1 MKTRIIIAIF
11 FTLITNNGFSQD
23 IGGNNS
29 RWVFDLCNG
38 DGITE
43 MYVSKDTIIDSSSF
57 TKYDLFTT
65 RINPRNGDTLYR
77 DVDPIYIS
85 NQNGLVLYQWTRRIT
100 DTLYNFNSA
109 IGDSWSVKDRTDD
122 VEYLFTVLDTFRTDI
137 NGSLLFSMSY
147 QMRMVDSGFLPSIDT
162 VYEII
167 GNKYSFLIPYDKYNS
182 RLGVYNQ
189 GGTMRCFTNNRL
201 GFVQLD
207 NSQFFSPFE
216 FDCDRLTSTS
226 NIEDIP
232 QSRLRLYPNPV
243 HDVLYIESESQEEGM
258 LYNQQGQQVMAYR
271 NTGVMDMST
280 LESGIYFLKIGE
292 QVRKVVK
299 M

>member
-1 MKTRIIIAIF
+1 MTQLSFAQ
-11 FTLITNNGFSQD
+11 G
-23 IGGNNS
+23 IGRDNS

-43 MYVSKDTIIDSSSF
+43 MYVSKDTVIDNSIY

-65 RINPRNGDTLYR
+65 RIDPRNGDTLHR

-100 DTLYNFNSA
+100 DTLYNFNSE
-109 IGDSWSVKDRTDD
+109 IGESWTIKDRTQDAD
-122 VEYLFTVLDTFRTDI
+122 YLITVLDTFMTDI

-147 QMRMVDSGFLPSIDT
+147 EIRMVDSGFLPSVDT
-162 VYEII
+162 VHEII
-167 GNKYSFLIPYDKYNS
+167 GNKYSFIIPYDKYNS
-182 RLGVYNQ
+182 RITVNNQ
-189 GGTMRCFTNNRL
+189 GGSMRCFTNNTL
-201 GFVQLD
+201 GFVELD

-216 FDCDRLTSTS
+216 FDCDRLTSTN

-232 QSRLRLYPNPV
+232 QSRLRLYPNPI
-243 HDVLYIESESQEEGM
+243 HDVLYKESDSQEEGR
-258 LYNQQGQQVMAYR
+258 LYNQQGRQVRVYKK
-271 NTGVMDMST
+271 TGTLDMST
-280 LESGIYFLKIGE
+280 LESGIYFLKVGE

>member
-1 MKTRIIIAIF
+1 MKTRPILIF
-11 FTLITNNGFSQD
+11 MVFMAQLSFSQS
-23 IGGNNS
+23 IGGDTS

-43 MYVSKDTIIDSSSF
+43 MYVSKDTVIDNSIY

-65 RINPRNGDTLYR
+65 RIDPRNGDTLHR

-100 DTLYNFNSA
+100 DTLYNFNSE
-109 IGDSWSVKDRTDD
+109 IGESWTIKDRTQDAD
-122 VEYLFTVLDTFRTDI
+122 YLITVLDTFMTDI

-147 QMRMVDSGFLPSIDT
+147 EIRMVDSGFLPSVDT

-167 GNKYSFLIPYDKYNS
+167 GNKYSFIIPYDKYNS
-182 RLGVYNQ
+182 RITVNNQ
-189 GGTMRCFTNNRL
+189 GGSMRCFTNNTL
-201 GFVQLD
+201 GFVELD

-216 FDCDRLTSTS
+216 FDCDRLTSTN

-232 QSRLRLYPNPV
+232 QGRLRLYPNPV
-243 HDVLYIESESQEEGM
+243 HDVLYIESDSQEEGR
-258 LYNQQGQQVMAYR
+258 LYNQQGRQVRVYKK
-271 NTGVMDMST
+271 TGTLDMST
-280 LESGIYFLKIGE
+280 LESGIYFLKVGE